1 MTAAAAGQVA
11 VWDDDA
17 KHGVFTK
24 HLLDALNGGADIGE
38 NGGDN
43 QITLAEVK
51 AYLDSNMTRAAKR
64 IGRNQDASAAG
75 NGNMVL
81 AAFGPG
87 GPPRDRPPE
96 RFSLANAVSMRASP
110 SVDAAKVVFLNF
122 GATVVRV
129 GEIDNWFEVETLE
142 GQRWF
147 IIKDFLTL
155 LEVSLEGLAPGGE
168 DPGENPPTKART
180 TYTVQFV
187 NVRAEPSTA
196 ADLVAEVGRG
206 VAVQVTGLDQQW
218 FHVLLA
224 DGRKGFVPQTLL
236 SDTPGN

>member
-1 MTAAAAGQVA
+1 M
-11 VWDDDA
+11 
-17 KHGVFTK
+17 
-24 HLLDALNGGADIGE
+24 
-38 NGGDN
+38 
-43 QITLAEVK
+43 
-51 AYLDSNMTRAAKR
+51 
-64 IGRNQDASAAG
+64 
-75 NGNMVL
+75 
-81 AAFGPG
+81 
-87 GPPRDRPPE
+87 
-96 RFSLANAVSMRASP
+96 
-110 SVDAAKVVFLNF
+110 
-122 GATVVRV
+122 
-129 GEIDNWFEVETLE
+129 E

-180 TYTVQFV
+180 MYTVQFV